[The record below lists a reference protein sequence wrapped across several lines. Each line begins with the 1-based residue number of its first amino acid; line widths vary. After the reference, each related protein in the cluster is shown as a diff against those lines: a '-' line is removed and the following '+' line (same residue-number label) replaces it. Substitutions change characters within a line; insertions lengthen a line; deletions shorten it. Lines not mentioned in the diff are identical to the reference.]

1 MCFLILARR
10 NNWTVWFGAFLLRYL
25 HNSPASYSLAFTA
38 RWTFYIPAIVFVCP
52 KMVWKLWSKTPTL
65 CILSRY
71 PLCTVIRC
79 HCANTYEA
87 LPLWGDRVYVY
98 RMLFLIKTFKYN
110 FHSHSLLHLFRLF
123 FSLSLSYSTPLSAIF
138 YLLFLTWS
146 LHYIRSYHLFLWRF
160 VWLAKMNEIHIFILC
175 VLQIA
180 YRTYLSVKV
189 RVEHHRGDLSR

>member
-123 FSLSLSYSTPLSAIF
+123 FSLSLSHILLLSVLYSIF
-138 YLLFLTWS
+138 YFWLGL
-146 LHYIRSYHLFLWRF
+146 YIIFVLIIYSCGVSFGWQRWMRF
-160 VWLAKMNEIHIFILC
+160 
-175 VLQIA
+175 
-180 YRTYLSVKV
+180 TYLYYVCCKSHIA
-189 RVEHHRGDLSR
+189 RICQWR